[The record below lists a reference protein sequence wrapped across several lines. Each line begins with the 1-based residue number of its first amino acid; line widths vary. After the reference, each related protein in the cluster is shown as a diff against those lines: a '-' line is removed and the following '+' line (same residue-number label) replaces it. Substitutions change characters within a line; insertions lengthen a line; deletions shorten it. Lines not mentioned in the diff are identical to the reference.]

1 MRGGVRDVKRV
12 LMTTDTVGGVWSYT
26 VELVSELDKRG
37 IEICLATM
45 GPFPSPEQRK
55 EIREL
60 SNVELFESG
69 YKLEWMDNPW
79 REVNEGGEWLQEL
92 ESLTSPDIVHLNGYS
107 HGALPFRA
115 PVVVAGHSC
124 VFSWFEHVKRNSPP
138 QEWEIYRRKVA
149 EGLRGAD
156 FVVVPT
162 LSMLSSLRRHYGL
175 QVSYGVIHN
184 GRSSALF
191 KPLTKE
197 KLIFSAGRVWD
208 EGKNIPMVVSCA
220 SSFDWPVV
228 VAGDDGGRGD
238 IQGDNVTL
246 LGRISSES
254 VANWMG
260 RASIYLFPAKYEP
273 FGLSVL
279 EAGLCGCALVL
290 GDIESLREVWGDAA
304 LYVSPGDRDETA
316 DTVKKLIENQAL
328 LFSYS
333 QRALN
338 RARIFTAAK
347 MADAYVEIYRGLKYK
362 RETGLCNSPVL
373 KQGVK

>member
-12 LMTTDTVGGVWSYT
+12 LMTADTVGGVWSYT
-26 VELVSELDKRG
+26 VELVSELDRRG
-37 IEICLATM
+37 IETCLVTM

-55 EIREL
+55 EIRGL
-60 SNVELFESG
+60 PNVELFESG

-92 ESLTSPDIVHLNGYS
+92 ESLTSPDIVHLNGYAL
-107 HGALPFRA
+107 GALPFKA
-115 PVVVAGHSC
+115 PVVVVGHSC
-124 VFSWFEHVKRNSPP
+124 VFSWFEHVKKNSPP
-138 QEWEIYRRKVA
+138 HEWEIYRRKVA

-162 LSMLSSLRRHYGL
+162 LSMLSFLRRHYGL

-184 GRSSALF
+184 GRSAALF

-197 KLIFSAGRVWD
+197 KMIFSAGRVWD
-208 EGKNIPMVVSCA
+208 EGKNISMVISSA
-220 SSFDWPVV
+220 SSLDWPVV
-228 VAGDDGGRGD
+228 VAGDEGGRGD

-260 RASIYLFPAKYEP
+260 RASIYLLPAIYEP
-273 FGLSVL
+273 FGLSAL

-304 LYVSPGDRDETA
+304 LYVSPGDRDEIA
-316 DTVKKLIENQAL
+316 DTVKKLTEDQTL
-328 LFSYS
+328 LVSYS
-333 QRALN
+333 QRALS
-338 RARIFTAAK
+338 RARIFTSAK

-362 RETGLCNSPVL
+362 KETGLCNCSIL

>member
-12 LMTTDTVGGVWSYT
+12 LMTADTVGGVWSYT

-184 GRSSALF
+184 GRSAALF

-197 KLIFSAGRVWD
+197 KMIFSAGRVWD
-208 EGKNIPMVVSCA
+208 EGKNISMVISSA
-220 SSFDWPVV
+220 SSLDWPVV
-228 VAGDDGGRGD
+228 VAGDEGGRGD

-260 RASIYLFPAKYEP
+260 RASIYLLPAIYEP
-273 FGLSVL
+273 FGLSAL

-304 LYVSPGDRDETA
+304 LYVSPGDRDEIA
-316 DTVKKLIENQAL
+316 DTVKKLTEDQTL
-328 LFSYS
+328 LVSYS
-333 QRALN
+333 QRALG
-338 RARIFTAAK
+338 RARIFTSAK

-362 RETGLCNSPVL
+362 KETGLCNCSIL

>member
-1 MRGGVRDVKRV
+1 
-12 LMTTDTVGGVWSYT
+12 
-26 VELVSELDKRG
+26 
-37 IEICLATM
+37 
-45 GPFPSPEQRK
+45 PEQRK